1 MPTPISRKPRPYAP
15 KPRNLEALRPHAS
28 SLPPR
33 TRLAENLRP
42 PDVLADGR
50 RGQGGR
56 LREADLQRA
65 RLRAPSGGGGRARR
79 GAAPRQPLPRHPRL
93 PPQGGHSR
101 VEPGDGDLQRPRRK
115 RVERGAAERA
125 AAPACRRRGRLPL
138 ALVQPLPHALR
149 RPRDGGATRPS
160 DGDGRGSCRHPG
172 RRHPLGRDGPDA
184 GRDPVQPQ
192 QPERG
197 LPPAGRGAPFGGG
210 PAGARAPDPGRG
222 RVRRLPRARPGEG
235 ERRRGP
241 HVLEGPRAGGPQV
254 RVRHSLRQD
263 LGLRREGPLPGL
275 REPGGPGRGHGL
287 DAGRRESEGT
297 RPLRRW
303 GTREA
308 AAGLRRGRPGL
319 PPLAG
324 ELRDGQVRGRG
335 VRENRHPR
343 QGGRRPG
350 LPRVEQGDDRQ
361 RGGERPGRRGRRG
374 LGPQRREGRLNR
386 TLGIVGVG
394 LIGGSVGL
402 AARSLGWEVVGV
414 DRPEVLGEAEELGAV
429 DRASTLKEVREV
441 DLVVLAA
448 PISKV
453 TALLS
458 ELAPTDALVTD
469 VASAKGAIVRAAER
483 ENLRF
488 VGGHPMAGSQ
498 LAGVAHAKAGL
509 FHGARYFL
517 TTTERTDP
525 DDYREVSG
533 FVRTLGAV
541 PTAVDPE
548 KHDLL
553 MAALSHLP
561 HLMAAALLKVAS
573 DISPEALS
581 FAGPS
586 FRDLTRV
593 GASNPSLWS
602 DILAEN
608 APGVFAEVTT
618 LMGSNNIN
626 ILDLY
631 VRHSNTER
639 AALVLTLN
647 SDAAPLARDLLR
659 EAGFGAEIQG

>member
-1 MPTPISRKPRPYAP
+1 LS
-15 KPRNLEALRPHAS
+15 
-28 SLPPR
+28 
-33 TRLAENLRP
+33 
-42 PDVLADGR
+42 
-50 RGQGGR
+50 
-56 LREADLQRA
+56 
-65 RLRAPSGGGGRARR
+65 
-79 GAAPRQPLPRHPRL
+79 
-93 PPQGGHSR
+93 
-101 VEPGDGDLQRPRRK
+101 
-115 RVERGAAERA
+115 
-125 AAPACRRRGRLPL
+125 
-138 ALVQPLPHALR
+138 
-149 RPRDGGATRPS
+149 
-160 DGDGRGSCRHPG
+160 
-172 RRHPLGRDGPDA
+172 
-184 GRDPVQPQ
+184 
-192 QPERG
+192 
-197 LPPAGRGAPFGGG
+197 
-210 PAGARAPDPGRG
+210 
-222 RVRRLPRARPGEG
+222 
-235 ERRRGP
+235 
-241 HVLEGPRAGGPQV
+241 
-254 RVRHSLRQD
+254 
-263 LGLRREGPLPGL
+263 
-275 REPGGPGRGHGL
+275 
-287 DAGRRESEGT
+287 
-297 RPLRRW
+297 
-303 GTREA
+303 
-308 AAGLRRGRPGL
+308 
-319 PPLAG
+319 
-324 ELRDGQVRGRG
+324 
-335 VRENRHPR
+335 
-343 QGGRRPG
+343 
-350 LPRVEQGDDRQ
+350 
-361 RGGERPGRRGRRG
+361 
-374 LGPQRREGRLNR
+374 R

-414 DRPEVLGEAEELGAV
+414 DRPEVLGEAEVLGAV
-429 DRASTLKEVREV
+429 DRASTLKEVGGA

-469 VASAKGAIVRAAER
+469 VASAKGAIVRAAEE

-517 TTTERTDP
+517 TTTERTNP
-525 DDYREVSG
+525 ADYREVSG
-533 FVRTLGAV
+533 FVRELGAV

-593 GASNPSLWS
+593 GASNPALWS

-608 APGVFAEVTT
+608 APALGEALAHFAGAMAQLGSEIKDRKAIEGRFLAAREAYDALGGILVEKSGENADVAIPVENRPGVFAEVTT

-639 AALVLTLN
+639 AALVLTL
-647 SDAAPLARDLLR
+647 DAKAAPTARELLR
-659 EAGFGAEIQG
+659 SAGFGAEVQG